1 MSDNKETFGG
11 ELGKEIGK
19 QLPIREALQTT
30 AKAIDKTLATPFQL
44 INAKTANLRK
54 IAAEEEF
61 TLEKEK
67 ILKEKLLEWLRD
79 VPPEKLIEPER
90 YIAMPLLKDLNYAI
104 DNEVIYNRYVSLL
117 ATNMNS
123 DTKNMAHPSFIRV
136 VEQLGPLDAQ
146 AIDNI
151 GFLEKSQPLIRIFA
165 CKEQP
170 EPDVNMDDL
179 GMPEFGNA
187 KNKIPLFSHY
197 SSPIDGLETTA
208 RERGFIIQNLNRLG
222 LINVDYR
229 EHIIDAEQYKP
240 LYDNLLAD
248 PLYHDFF
255 EYTEQ
260 NGLHLQLT
268 DGYTSPT
275 DYGRLFFAVCYKKIF

>member
-1 MSDNKETFGG
+1 MNDNKETFGG

-67 ILKEKLLEWLRD
+67 ILREKLLEWLKD
-79 VPPEKLIEPER
+79 VPSEKLIEPER
-90 YIAMPLLKDLNYAI
+90 YIALPLLKDLNYTI
-104 DNEVIYNRYVSLL
+104 DNEVIYNRYVALL

-146 AIDNI
+146 AIDI
-151 GFLEKSQPLIRIFA
+151 VGFLEKSQPLIRIFA

-170 EPDVNMDDL
+170 EQDKNLADL

-197 SSPIDGLETTA
+197 SLPIDGLETTA

-222 LINVDYR
+222 LINIDYR
-229 EHIIDAEQYKP
+229 EHIIDPEQYKP
-240 LYDNLLAD
+240 LYNHLLAD
-248 PLYHDFF
+248 PLYHNYVD
-255 EYTEQ
+255 YTEQ

-268 DGYTSPT
+268 DGYTSAT
-275 DYGRLFFAVCYKKIF
+275 DYGKLFFAVCYKKIF